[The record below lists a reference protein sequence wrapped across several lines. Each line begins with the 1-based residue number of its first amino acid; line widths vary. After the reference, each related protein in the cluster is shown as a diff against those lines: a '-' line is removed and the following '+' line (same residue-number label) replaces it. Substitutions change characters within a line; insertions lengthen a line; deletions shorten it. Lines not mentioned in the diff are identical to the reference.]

1 MIINAGR
8 SLAFVA
14 IHENLI
20 EKFRKS
26 DNLLEMID
34 FLKVF
39 EVNFDVESLKCSKF
53 SLKMLILK
61 PNVKLQ

>member
-1 MIINAGR
+1 MCDFYDILQRDDMIINAGR

-14 IHENLI
+14 LHENLT

-39 EVNFDVESLKCSKF
+39 EVNFDV
-53 SLKMLILK
+53 
-61 PNVKLQ
+61 